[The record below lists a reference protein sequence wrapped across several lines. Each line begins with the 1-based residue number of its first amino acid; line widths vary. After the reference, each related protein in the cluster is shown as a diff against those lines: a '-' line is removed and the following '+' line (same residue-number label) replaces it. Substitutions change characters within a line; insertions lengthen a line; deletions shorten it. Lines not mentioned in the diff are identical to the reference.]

1 VRQINEK
8 AACRGNDDE
17 GSFVKNFSDKAAIV
31 GIGETNYVKGSDQT
45 AVAMMLDAARRA
57 IADAGLKPGDID
69 GMVPPPVY
77 TTSEELAANLG
88 VDVLRYASTVNMGG
102 ASPTTALQNAAMAVA
117 SGICDNVLVT
127 LGWNGYSALRPKAG
141 VPPSRPMNMNT
152 LTSTIRGY
160 YLPYG
165 VLLPVQMYAWLATRH
180 SKLYKV
186 SPEATGWIAMA
197 CRKHAQLND
206 RALTCGQPMTMDDY
220 MRSRMVS
227 SPFRLFD
234 CCLETDG
241 ACAVVV
247 TSAERAKDLPH
258 RPVYISG
265 AAEGHPYPADDIPS
279 RPDPFKIGLSYA
291 APRAFAMAGVTP
303 KDMDF
308 LQVYDC
314 FTYVVLLQLE
324 ALGYFEP
331 GGALD
336 FVKDGQIE
344 LGGKFPLNTHGGL
357 LSEAHVWGLN
367 HVLEATRQLRGDAG
381 KRQIPDAEIGLVTGW
396 GDLGDGSL
404 AILRR

>member
-1 VRQINEK
+1 M
-8 AACRGNDDE
+8 CCD
-17 GSFVKNFSDKAAIV
+17 
-31 GIGETNYVKGSDQT
+31 
-45 AVAMMLDAARRA
+45 M
-57 IADAGLKPGDID
+57 P
-69 GMVPPPVY
+69 
-77 TTSEELAANLG
+77 
-88 VDVLRYASTVNMGG
+88 ASTVNMGG

-117 SGICDNVLVT
+117 SGVCDNVLVT

-180 SKLYKV
+180 
-186 SPEATGWIAMA
+186 
-197 CRKHAQLND
+197 
-206 RALTCGQPMTMDDY
+206 
-220 MRSRMVS
+220 
-227 SPFRLFD
+227 
-234 CCLETDG
+234 
-241 ACAVVV
+241 
-247 TSAERAKDLPH
+247 
-258 RPVYISG
+258 
-265 AAEGHPYPADDIPS
+265 YPADDIPS

>member
-1 VRQINEK
+1 MSV
-8 AACRGNDDE
+8 
-17 GSFVKNFSDKAAIV
+17 SFSDKAAIV
-31 GIGETNYVKGSDQT
+31 GIGETAYVKGSDET
-45 AVAMMLDAARRA
+45 AVAMMLDAARTA
-57 IADAGLKPGDID
+57 IADAGLKPTDID

-88 VDVLRYASTVNMGG
+88 IPVLRYASTVHMGG

-117 SGICDNVLVT
+117 AGVADTVLVV
-127 LGWNGYSALRPKAG
+127 LGWNGYSALRPKPG
-141 VPPSRPMNMNT
+141 RPPSRPMNMNT
-152 LTSTIRGY
+152 LTSTIQGF

-165 VLLPVQMYAWLATRH
+165 VLLPVQMYAWLAMRH
-180 SKLYKV
+180 SKLYHV
-186 SPEATGWIAMA
+186 GPEATAWVALA
-197 CRKHAQLND
+197 CRAHAQLNE
-206 RALTCGQPMTMDDY
+206 RAFTHGQPLGWDDY
-220 MRSRMVS
+220 MNARMIS
-227 SPFRLFD
+227 EPFRLYD

-241 ACAVVV
+241 ACAVIV
-247 TSAERAKDLPH
+247 TSAERARDLPH
-258 RPVYISG
+258 RPVYIAG

-279 RPDPFKIGLSYA
+279 REDPFKIGLSYA

-303 KDMDF
+303 QDMDF
-308 LQVYDC
+308 LQIYDC

-344 LGGKFPLNTHGGL
+344 LGGTFPLNTHGGL

-367 HVLEATRQLRGDAG
+367 HVLEATRQLRGETGA
-381 KRQIPDAEIGLVTGW
+381 RQVKDAEVGLVTGW
-396 GDLGDGSL
+396 GDLGDGSI

>member
-1 VRQINEK
+1 M
-8 AACRGNDDE
+8 
-17 GSFVKNFSDKAAIV
+17 NFSNKAAIV
-31 GIGETNYVKGSDQT
+31 GIGETAYVKGTDQT
-45 AVAMMLDAARRA
+45 AVAMMLQAARRA
-57 IADAGLKPGDID
+57 IADAGLTPKDID

-88 VDVLRYASTVNMGG
+88 VDVLRYASTVHMGG
-102 ASPTTALQNAAMAVA
+102 ASPTTALQNAAIAVA
-117 SGICDNVLVT
+117 SGVADTILVV
-127 LGWNGYSALRPKAG
+127 LGWNGYSALRPKPGLA
-141 VPPSRPMNMNT
+141 PSRPMNMNT
-152 LTSTIRGY
+152 LSATIQGF

-165 VLLPVQMYAWLATRH
+165 VMLPVQMYAWLAMRH
-180 SKLYKV
+180 SNLYDV
-186 SPEATGWIAMA
+186 GPEAMGWVALA
-197 CRKHAQLND
+197 CRKHAQMNE
-206 RALTCGQPMTMDDY
+206 RAFTYGQPMTMDDY
-220 MRSRMVS
+220 LRSRMVS
-227 SPFRLFD
+227 APFKLLD

-247 TSAERAKDLPH
+247 TSAERAKDLRH
-258 RPVYISG
+258 RPIYIAG

-303 KDMDF
+303 RDMDF

-324 ALGYFEP
+324 AMGYFKP

-344 LGGKFPLNTHGGL
+344 HGGKFPLNTHGGL

-367 HVLEATRQLRGDAG
+367 HVVEATRQLRGDAG
-381 KRQIPDAEIGLVTGW
+381 ARQIANAEIGVVTGW